1 MPTGVLHLK
10 EVDTDEITLDG
21 TLSVSGASK
30 LEGDSVLD
38 GALSVGGAATF
49 TANTQAANV
58 NVGGTL
64 SVSGQTTFG
73 GHIIPSTNDSF
84 DIGSPE
90 FKVRDLYVS
99 DNSIWIG
106 DETKIS
112 FSGGKMKF
120 RKRKKDVVPAA
131 ILQAGQQ
138 AGHANHQAT
147 ASAALSH
154 AGVGTVSD
162 MKLFHWH
169 AFMRTLNAAAKIT
182 DIFRDN
188 DEDYEETSASDAW
201 KEINDTKIYTNAMV
215 GVGTSDP
222 DTALHIKGAIKVED
236 GFSLA
241 RNEGNNPSLIIDT
254 TNFGLD
260 ETVNDLT
267 GMGSSKY
274 TKLYRVYGTNSGGV
288 GQNWYWGYA
297 DDDYTNF
304 SLSFDGGGNP
314 DPDIA
319 FVFTSSSQ
327 LYCNAVH
334 SALVGNADT
343 ATKLKTPRNINGVPF
358 DGGAD
363 ITVPIINQDLVS
375 SNGNIGI
382 GTSSPSSKLHVS
394 GGTTS
399 VSGQHHFRQNRR
411 FHYNVSASGN
421 NNHTLSIPITG
432 STAQGVMFA
441 KVSAVQVAANG
452 SANKYSMVEG
462 WLNAYHNTSGI
473 SLNVTHTEP
482 FGARDF
488 YVYHVTEAERS
499 TGTLYIQY
507 RPSQGYLQSA
517 NITFDVELSLGGTF
531 TNAGVCSHSHE
542 GANVAL
548 AHSALSVEDRYNFRY
563 NPPNWSYSTTVGQQ
577 NPNAHGVNA
586 VAANL
591 YEFNHTFPWDGWV
604 FLKAHGHWNGSAN
617 YPSNAWVYAWV
628 ALDDKYP
635 SAEELVDDEYDDR
648 GPADWGADMWH
659 EYGPSDYAGAGTWRD
674 FNHNIVYK
682 VTAGTH
688 KISLRVLPTIDTIS
702 LNGTAINGM
711 YFPRYHT

>member
-452 SANKYSMVEG
+452 SGNRYSMVEG
-462 WLNAYHNTSGI
+462 WLNAYHNTGGVD
-473 SLNVTHTEP
+473 LNITRSVTKNIK
-482 FGARDF
+482 
-488 YVYHVTEAERS
+488 VYHVTEAYKS

-507 RPSQGYLQSA
+507 QPLIPHIQSA

-531 TNAGVCSHSHE
+531 TNAGICSHSYE
-542 GANVAL
+542 N
-548 AHSALSVEDRYNFRY
+548 SNQALSVSLPQTPSQKEQFNFRW
-563 NPPNWSYSTTVGQQ
+563 NPPAWGYNTNHYGDTNLWGFTLTV
-577 NPNAHGVNA
+577 P
-586 VAANL
+586 
-591 YEFNHTFPWDGWV
+591 YDGWV
-604 FLKAHGHWNGSAN
+604 YLKVHGHWAKKDSSNNFATGNNSFYGWISIANKDVTADSLVDHQIGAGEGGS
-617 YPSNAWVYAWV
+617 SVYAM
-628 ALDDKYP
+628 
-635 SAEELVDDEYDDR
+635 DR
-648 GPADWGADMWH
+648 FH
-659 EYGPSDYAGAGTWRD
+659 EYNSPDAAGAGYWRD
-674 FNHNIVYK
+674 FNHNAWYK
-682 VTAGTH
+682 VAAGSH
-688 KISLRVLPTIDTIS
+688 EVYLRVGNYFGNYLHI
-702 LNGTAINGM
+702 NGTSCNGM
-711 YFPRYHT
+711 YFPRNYL